1 MITGIFS
8 KLMTDTKPQIQ
19 EVQRSRKKIKAKK
32 TAHLEISYASWKKKP
47 TKTKGTFGKRPEGEY
62 LSYGEKRIKIK
73 SDFFSGTMQ
82 VGREFCEKKKVLK
95 EKPSNE
101 NSVSSKI
108 IL

>member
-1 MITGIFS
+1 MQAG
-8 KLMTDTKPQIQ
+8 
-19 EVQRSRKKIKAKK
+19 
-32 TAHLEISYASWKKKP
+32 KKKP

-82 VGREFCEKKKVLK
+82 VGREFCEKKVLK